1 MLTPEQIREKAERK
15 YPDFLRSLVSGNN
28 VFPLRIRFGKPASD
42 MDFATLKEATEALA
56 AGNFGYTIEYEAR
69 NTRRWGTQQLPA
81 QVRFDTDEQFVGALG
96 KHKEVAAFKQ
106 HIAAAQ
112 TRIPTL
118 RSWLASHAKWVVDYS
133 DDWDG
138 LLAVCEYFL
147 ADPRPN
153 LYIRQL
159 PIPVHTKFIKEHSEV
174 LTSMLLAILPQ
185 DAKHP
190 DGRNFEAKFG
200 LKPLEE
206 MVRFRA
212 LDPDVARDLHLTDPR
227 MGLPLDRFR
236 ALPAACLT
244 VIITENLMTL
254 ECLPTI
260 PKGLGI
266 FGQGRA
272 VALLEQ
278 IPWFN
283 QCRVLYWGDIDE
295 HGLQI
300 LAGLRNSY
308 PHVQSLM
315 MDIATLE
322 ELRHLCGKGE
332 PAGVPP
338 HNLTPSERTVYD
350 EVAKN
355 KLRLEQEKIPLDYS
369 NEKILAAAANRQPS

>member
-1 MLTPEQIREKAERK
+1 
-15 YPDFLRSLVSGNN
+15 
-28 VFPLRIRFGKPASD
+28 
-42 MDFATLKEATEALA
+42 
-56 AGNFGYTIEYEAR
+56 
-69 NTRRWGTQQLPA
+69 
-81 QVRFDTDEQFVGALG
+81 
-96 KHKEVAAFKQ
+96 
-106 HIAAAQ
+106 
-112 TRIPTL
+112 
-118 RSWLASHAKWVVDYS
+118 
-133 DDWDG
+133 
-138 LLAVCEYFL
+138 
-147 ADPRPN
+147 
-153 LYIRQL
+153 
-159 PIPVHTKFIKEHSEV
+159 
-174 LTSMLLAILPQ
+174 
-185 DAKHP
+185 
-190 DGRNFEAKFG
+190 
-200 LKPLEE
+200 
-206 MVRFRA
+206 
-212 LDPDVARDLHLTDPR
+212 

-272 VALLEQ
+272 VALLER

>member
-1 MLTPEQIREKAERK
+1 M
-15 YPDFLRSLVSGNN
+15 
-28 VFPLRIRFGKPASD
+28 
-42 MDFATLKEATEALA
+42 
-56 AGNFGYTIEYEAR
+56 
-69 NTRRWGTQQLPA
+69 
-81 QVRFDTDEQFVGALG
+81 
-96 KHKEVAAFKQ
+96 AAFKQ

-138 LLAVCEYFL
+138 LLAVCEDSL

-350 EVAKN
+350 VVAKN
-355 KLRLEQEKIPLDYS
+355 KLRLEQEKIPLAYS
-369 NEKILAAAANRQPS
+369 NEKILAAVAIDRHNAGVEQDALLLKEYVAAPQRPLL